1 MWEAAPA
8 RAVAT
13 DMAASPADTLHRQE
27 AMKTNRH
34 GWQALTAIALLLMT
48 CWMPGAAQA
57 REGDSRTTLYVGT
70 AAFNTTD
77 ATTFGTTFG
86 VRYGLEIQD
95 NLIWAT
101 GVSYT
106 ATSGER
112 TVDDTTYDISANT
125 STLRS
130 GLTYL
135 FQLGPDSNLLPFAG
149 GGVSLSS
156 YTIDYEF
163 PDSELGQTSGTA
175 PGVYGLGGLEWRLGR
190 NSTFIIE
197 YVASVLVVEKETGG
211 SAPLADSGFLLSLR
225 LNVN

>member
-1 MWEAAPA
+1 
-8 RAVAT
+8 
-13 DMAASPADTLHRQE
+13 
-27 AMKTNRH
+27 MKTNRH
-34 GWQALTAIALLLMT
+34 GRRAIAVLALFLSIAWLPEVAT
-48 CWMPGAAQA
+48 A

-77 ATTFGTTFG
+77 ASTFGTTFG

-106 ATSGER
+106 ATSGEQ
-112 TVDDTTYDISANT
+112 TVDGTDHDISANT
-125 STLRS
+125 STLRT

-135 FQLGPDSNLLPFAG
+135 FQLGPDSDLLPFAG
-149 GGVSLSS
+149 GGLSVSS

-163 PDSELGQTSGTA
+163 PDSELGETSGTA
-175 PGVYGLGGLEWRLGR
+175 PGVYGFGGLEWRLGR

-197 YVASVLVVEKETGG
+197 YVASVHVVEKETGG
-211 SAPLADSGFLLSLR
+211 SAALADSGFLFSLR

>member
-1 MWEAAPA
+1 
-8 RAVAT
+8 
-13 DMAASPADTLHRQE
+13 
-27 AMKTNRH
+27 MKTNRH
-34 GWQALTAIALLLMT
+34 GRRALAALALFALT
-48 CWMPGAAQA
+48 CWVPGAAPA

-77 ATTFGTTFG
+77 ASTFGTTFG

-106 ATSGER
+106 ATSGEH
-112 TVDDTTYDISANT
+112 TVAGTTYDLAANT
-125 STLRS
+125 STLRT

-149 GGVSLSS
+149 GGVSVSS
-156 YTIDYEF
+156 YSIDYDF
-163 PDSELGQTSGTA
+163 PDSELGETSGTA
-175 PGVYGLGGLEWRLGR
+175 PGIYGFGGLEWRLGR

-197 YVASVLVVEKETGG
+197 YVSSVHVVEKEAGG
-211 SAPLADSGFLLSLR
+211 SAALADSGFLLSLR

>member
-1 MWEAAPA
+1 MQ
-8 RAVAT
+8 
-13 DMAASPADTLHRQE
+13 LI
-27 AMKTNRH
+27 RH
-34 GWQALTAIALLLMT
+34 GWQVPAAIALVLLF
-48 CWMPGAAQA
+48 CGIPGTTLA
-57 REGDSRTTLYVGT
+57 REGDSRTTLFVGT

-106 ATSGER
+106 ATSGQQ
-112 TVDDTTYDISANT
+112 TVDQTTYDISANT

-135 FQLGPDSNLLPFAG
+135 FALGPDSNLLPFAG
-149 GGVSLSS
+149 GGVMVSS

-175 PGVYGLGGLEWRLGR
+175 PGVYGLGGVEWRLGR

-197 YVASVLVVEKETGG
+197 YVASVLVVEKESGG